1 MSPTVTLPPRLFTIS
16 GDLQRR
22 GNTGDQDLV
31 REDAGVDTEQ
41 RRDNSAENVEVLG
54 VRRKNSNPHM
64 FFKVKTL
71 QRNLKLQ
78 CCLPVPLPSETFQ
91 EKTKSA
97 MKVSLSLNLDINVFK
112 RPSYNCLIH
121 FYKRDNFSILAILNL
136 AAAGDS
142 TK

>member
-1 MSPTVTLPPRLFTIS
+1 MAPTVNLPPRLFIIS

-31 REDAGVDTEQ
+31 IEDADGDTKQ
-41 RRDNSAENVEVLG
+41 HRDDSDENVEVLG

-78 CCLPVPLPSETFQ
+78 CCLPVSLPSETFQ

-97 MKVSLSLNLDINVFK
+97 MKVSLSLNSDISLVSK
-112 RPSYNCLIH
+112 LRI
-121 FYKRDNFSILAILNL
+121 
-136 AAAGDS
+136 S
-142 TK
+142 TNYRFAC

>member
-97 MKVSLSLNLDINVFK
+97 MKVSLSLNLDINVK
-112 RPSYNCLIH
+112 IEDLY
-121 FYKRDNFSILAILNL
+121 
-136 AAAGDS
+136 
-142 TK
+142 